1 VQVESQAGGMDGYNR
16 LTTEVTIKN
25 NCSYTP
31 YLKRV
36 IACIGNA
43 IGMPDKGVDE
53 TARAL
58 SDVCRALCD
67 CSPDGVG
74 LSIAFK
80 PYESH
85 LAVEVSDPLLKINP
99 FIQGSGTAD
108 NSLFKQLEECVSLTD
123 GIEVVGGDNGTTIRI
138 TKHVN
143 ASASTRL
150 GLHFGAW
157 NPGTL
162 KA

>member
-1 VQVESQAGGMDGYNR
+1 

-25 NCSYTP
+25 NRSYLP

-43 IGMPDKGVDE
+43 MGMPDKGVDE

-58 SDVCRALCD
+58 SDVCHALCD
-67 CSPDGVG
+67 NSPGGTG

-80 PYESH
+80 TSDSH
-85 LAVEVSDPLLKINP
+85 LAVEVSDPSLKMNP
-99 FIQGSGTAD
+99 FIQDSQAVD
-108 NSLFKQLEECVSLTD
+108 NSLFKQLEECVPLTD
-123 GIEVVGGDNGTTIRI
+123 GIEVVGGDEGTVVRI
-138 TKHVN
+138 TKYINTPAAAH
-143 ASASTRL
+143 L

-157 NPGTL
+157 RPGTL